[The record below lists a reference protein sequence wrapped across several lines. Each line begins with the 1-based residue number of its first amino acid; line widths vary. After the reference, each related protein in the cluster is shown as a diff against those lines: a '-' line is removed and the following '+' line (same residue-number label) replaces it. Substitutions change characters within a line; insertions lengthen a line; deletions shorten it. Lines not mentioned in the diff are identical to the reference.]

1 MEPRPP
7 AWPLLCLL
15 LLCPPFCPGLSAQP
29 YPDFKLE
36 QPRGPVV
43 VTKGEV
49 LTLNCTAVGSAPIG
63 PTKWLKDQG
72 SSNQTI
78 YDRKTSPR
86 VTKVDTESNKD
97 FSIRIRDVRL
107 EDTGTYYCVKFQRG
121 TFGEEFFRSGG
132 GTEVLVHARPSEL
145 AMSEPSDRAVPGQ
158 SVPFTCSTGGF
169 FPRDIQVKWLKNST
183 PVRAEP
189 PRITAELPGTY
200 SVSSTVQVKLSEAD
214 VRSELSCE
222 VQHSTLAAPL
232 TRTFALGRVLRVA
245 PSVSVV
251 AAPPGAVEVNET
263 VNFTCRVRG
272 FYPGAVSISW
282 MENGTERNAGSSAR
296 PTETSRGLFE
306 LNSTLT
312 VQAGEEKSGSRF
324 TCRVVHEDQEPIS
337 STAILRVIVPTS
349 GETNE
354 SFIGDSK
361 SLIYV
366 AVGVVCT
373 VLALLVIAILYLI
386 RTKQSKDKSSPSARL
401 HEPEKS
407 SGTTTTQESDP
418 NNLTYADLNFAK
430 EKKSIRRII
439 ELSQQSEYAC
449 IQGSNSSSSSSQP
462 AASSDNLTY
471 ADLDM
476 VHLSK
481 APRRP
486 PPCPEESSSE
496 YASVQIQRQ

>member
-1 MEPRPP
+1 MTL
-7 AWPLLCLL
+7 ALQAMPLTCLL
-15 LLCPPFCPGLSAQP
+15 LLLLHNAPGLSAQP

-49 LTLNCTAVGSAPIG
+49 LTLNCTAVGSGPIG
-63 PTKWLKDQG
+63 PTKWLKGQG
-72 SSNQTI
+72 SSSQTI
-78 YDRKTSPR
+78 YDPKGSFPR
-86 VTKVDTESNKD
+86 VTRVDTESSKD

-200 SVSSTVQVKLSEAD
+200 SVSSTVQVNLSKAD

-245 PSVSVV
+245 PRVSVV

-282 MENGTERNAGSSAR
+282 MENGTERNVGSSAR

-337 STAILRVIVPTS
+337 STAILWVAAPTPWEPRGATFLS
-349 GETNE
+349 SPGLWL
-354 SFIGDSK
+354 GLLLYK
-361 SLIYV
+361 
-366 AVGVVCT
+366 
-373 VLALLVIAILYLI
+373 ALLGLGLFFLFKRV
-386 RTKQSKDKSSPSARL
+386 L
-401 HEPEKS
+401 H
-407 SGTTTTQESDP
+407 
-418 NNLTYADLNFAK
+418 
-430 EKKSIRRII
+430 
-439 ELSQQSEYAC
+439 
-449 IQGSNSSSSSSQP
+449 
-462 AASSDNLTY
+462 
-471 ADLDM
+471 
-476 VHLSK
+476 
-481 APRRP
+481 
-486 PPCPEESSSE
+486 
-496 YASVQIQRQ
+496 